1 MPCKKDKGINVKLST
16 QNEHGAFA
24 WHSGYKSAPSGLDHG
39 GYSTGKGDV
48 TRNLHLVDLPEISH
62 PMIVLQ
68 QVSIVDCNLEVVRFH
83 QDLYLENKYQTIR

>member
-1 MPCKKDKGINVKLST
+1 MST
-16 QNEHGAFA
+16 EPLHDTSVIGA
-24 WHSGYKSAPSGLDHG
+24 APSGLDHG
-39 GYSTGKGDV
+39 GYSTGKGYV

-83 QDLYLENKYQTIR
+83 QDLYLETKHASHQVKCVLMCAI